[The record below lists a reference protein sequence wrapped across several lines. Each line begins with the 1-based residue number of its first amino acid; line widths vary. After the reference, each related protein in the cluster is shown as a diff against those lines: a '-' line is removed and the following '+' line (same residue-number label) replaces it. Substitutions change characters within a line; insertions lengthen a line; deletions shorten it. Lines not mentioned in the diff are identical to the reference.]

1 MIQDLK
7 HIQRRKQCAFKNN
20 RNRGENGLNFVTSW
34 VLVLTSLYRDQ
45 AKFVVVNSVPSVGRQ
60 RVVSPFFL
68 FAIFAYRL
76 PFPALPLADS
86 KYTLLSQ
93 SVQAQALMYGTAY
106 SDLEPSKQVRVT
118 VLCSTSA
125 GLQQ

>member
-1 MIQDLK
+1 MCSSDL
-7 HIQRRKQCAFKNN
+7 RRKWIELFS
-20 RNRGENGLNFVTSW
+20 SW
-34 VLVLTSLYRDQ
+34 VVLTSLYRDQ

-60 RVVSPFFL
+60 RLVSPFFCC
-68 FAIFAYRL
+68 AIFAYRL
-76 PFPALPLADS
+76 PLPALPLADS

-118 VLCSTSA
+118 VLCSTSD
-125 GLQQ
+125 GLPLGRPSVWERE